1 MRPNSTLP
9 VCLLAFEWMN
19 NPAAEARMPEPETAL
34 TVRLYDYAHVP
45 PGTLA
50 EAKNQAIQIFRQA
63 GVDLRLVACRLT
75 EEENAKNPGCRE
87 SLRSFSFDL
96 RILPRE
102 MARHLPCADGTLGF
116 AWPGRASVS
125 FQDVQMVAGLE
136 GVPQSVVLGHVMAHE
151 LGHLLLGK
159 AHTFTGLMSPS
170 LRETQLAR
178 AIRGQLLFHPREAKR
193 IRVQLQRQAVAA
205 R

>member
-9 VCLLAFEWMN
+9 VCLLAFGWMK
-19 NPAAEARMPEPETAL
+19 AEARMPEPETAL

-63 GVDLRLVACRLT
+63 GVDLRLVACGLT
-75 EEENAKNPGCRE
+75 EEENTRNPACRE
-87 SLRSFSFDL
+87 SLHSFSFDL

-102 MARHLPCADGTLGF
+102 MAQHLQCEDGTLGF
-116 AWPGRASVS
+116 ATPGLASVS
-125 FQDVQMVAGLE
+125 PKDVQVFSALN
-136 GVPQSVVLGHVMAHE
+136 GVPQSVLLGHVMAHE

-159 AHTFTGLMSPS
+159 AHTLTGLMSLS
-170 LRETQLAR
+170 LRKTQLAR
-178 AIRGQLLFHPREAKR
+178 AVQGPLLFHPQEAQR
-193 IRVQLQRQAVAA
+193 IRAQLQRQAAA
-205 R
+205 AW